1 MRMLSGFDRLSTEEE
16 LHQVLAVLNEF
27 AGNGWML
34 PQEDSTDPQATTL
47 WADDVLD
54 DSTCAES
61 LAELIANRP
70 ELKN

>member
-1 MRMLSGFDRLSTEEE
+1 MFSGFDRLSTEEE
-16 LHQVLAVLNEF
+16 LNQVLAVLNEF
-27 AGNGWML
+27 AQSGWTL
-34 PQEDSTDPQATTL
+34 PEEGSPAPQAATL

-61 LAELIANRP
+61 LAELVANRP